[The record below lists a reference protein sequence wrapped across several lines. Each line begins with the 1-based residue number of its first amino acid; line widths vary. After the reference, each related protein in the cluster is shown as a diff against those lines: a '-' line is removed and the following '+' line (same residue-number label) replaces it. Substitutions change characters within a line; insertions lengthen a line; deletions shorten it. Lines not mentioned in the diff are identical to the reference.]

1 MTRVLSPALPPSRR
15 VCKDG
20 AVLPYLAQ
28 PKRSKLRASD
38 LDRHQTVE
46 FLSQHAGEGRLT
58 TEELEQRIEQAYAAK
73 TIGDLVA
80 VTADLPA
87 DPRATSALR
96 RPAQIS
102 TEPGR
107 RFRYKLVRQV
117 RRWAT
122 IDLAAVLTW
131 MFTGQGRFWPAYV
144 ILLSL
149 LAVLFR
155 VSRYVERGYF
165 ERARRRADQKQGFH

>member
-1 MTRVLSPALPPSRR
+1 MARVLSRPLPPSRR

-46 FLSQHAGEGRLT
+46 FLRQHAGEGRLT
-58 TEELEQRIEQAYAAK
+58 TEELEERIEHAYGAK
-73 TIGDLVA
+73 TIGELVA

-87 DPRATSALR
+87 DPRATAGLLR
-96 RPAQIS
+96 INQIPPD
-102 TEPGR
+102 PGT

-131 MFTGQGRFWPAYV
+131 MFTGHGSFWPAYV

-149 LAVLFR
+149 LAILFR
-155 VSRYVERGYF
+155 VSRYLERGYF
-165 ERARRRADQKQGFH
+165 ERSRRRRRPPG

>member
-1 MTRVLSPALPPSRR
+1 M
-15 VCKDG
+15 
-20 AVLPYLAQ
+20 LPYLAQ

-58 TEELEQRIEQAYAAK
+58 TEELEDRIEQAYGAK

-80 VTADLPA
+80 LTADLPA
-87 DPRATSALR
+87 DPRAAMTLR
-96 RPAQIS
+96 GPVQIS
-102 TEPGR
+102 AEPGR
-107 RFRYKLVRQV
+107 KFRYKLVRQV

-144 ILLSL
+144 ILVSL
-149 LAVLFR
+149 LAILFR
-155 VSRYVERGYF
+155 VSRYLERGYL
-165 ERARRRADQKQGFH
+165 ERARRQAAQTTR